1 MIDVPVRRR
10 ELPARKAAPE
20 PAAGRR
26 LPVALALTA
35 IFALAALYHA
45 LQSRAHLTPAVFTD
59 ELLFQKL
66 AESLAS
72 GDGLTVR
79 GEPFLFPA
87 PLAALVQSPAW
98 LLGPVPDGYAAAKAL
113 NAVVMS
119 SAAFPAYWLA
129 RSLVRPAW
137 ALLAAAAAVAAPALV
152 YHSYLVA
159 EPVAYPLFLLALAVM
174 VRELTAPSRLLGPAV
189 PAVCLLAVGTR
200 VQLVVLPIAYLAAV
214 AVSGR
219 IRAHA
224 LPAGV
229 LVGLGAAATATGGA
243 VLGPYAG
250 AGSLGLDPLDALH
263 WTGTTA
269 MLVPFAVAWLV
280 VPGAVLGL
288 AAMLRS
294 PRAPAERS
302 FAVLIAAVAAGCLLE
317 AGIVGALEADRALER
332 YAIYLAPLLV
342 IAFLAYAERG
352 APNRRLYAGIALA
365 AGFLAWL
372 VPFPSLAVESHS
384 FDSPV
389 LSAYG
394 QLAAWLG
401 PANAATILCAGA
413 LAGSVALALVRL
425 GPRTAPAFVAASI
438 PVLLALGAVA
448 YESNHRMTERSLRAY
463 AGTPA
468 TWLDDSGLG
477 PATYLALPGGSPRF
491 GWTLEAWNRDVERV
505 ALLGVED
512 AFNDS
517 FPTSRAQVR
526 ADGTLL
532 VDGAPQ
538 QAGVL
543 VVDDWATAIELDGEA
558 AARPRNGLTAY
569 RVPAAPRVSS
579 LTTGLYFDGWA
590 GPELRH
596 QVWDERPSAG
606 GAYRVELELPAG
618 RRARDVTL
626 TVAGGTTRTVSLDPG
641 DRVTVELPAA
651 GFPVPPLGITTPG
664 AELVGAGTP
673 DPRLVSYRVVAIE
686 YRPSGGATPGPIRSP

>member
-1 MIDVPVRRR
+1 MIEAPARLREVRAPRGRR
-10 ELPARKAAPE
+10 GLPAP
-20 PAAGRR
+20 RR
-26 LPVALALTA
+26 LPVALALAA

-66 AESLAS
+66 SQSLAS

-137 ALLAAAAAVAAPALV
+137 ALLAAAAVAAPALV

-174 VRELTAPSRLLGPAV
+174 VRELTAPSTLFGLAV
-189 PAVCLLAVGTR
+189 PVVCVFALATR
-200 VQLVVLPIAYLAAV
+200 VQLAVLPVAYLVAV
-214 AVSGR
+214 AASDR
-219 IRAHA
+219 IRSHA

-229 LVGLGAAATATGGA
+229 LVGLGAVAVASGGSA
-243 VLGPYAG
+243 LGPYAG
-250 AGSLGLDPLDALH
+250 AGSLGLDPLDALR

-269 MLVPFAVAWLV
+269 MLVPFAAAWLV
-280 VPGAVLGL
+280 VPGAVVGL
-288 AAMLRS
+288 AGMLRS
-294 PRAPAERS
+294 RRASAERT
-302 FAVLIAAVAAGCLLE
+302 FAVLTLAVVAGCLLE
-317 AGIVGALEADRALER
+317 AGLVGALEADRALER

-342 IAFLAYAERG
+342 IGFLAYAERG

-389 LSAYG
+389 LSVYG

-425 GPRTAPAFVAASI
+425 GPRSAPAFVAASI

-463 AGTPA
+463 AGAPA

-477 PATYLALPGGSPRF
+477 PATYVAMPGGSPRF

-505 ALLGVED
+505 ALLGVD
-512 AFNDS
+512 NAFNDS
-517 FPTSRAQVR
+517 FPVSRAQVR
-526 ADGTLL
+526 GDGTLL
-532 VDGAPQ
+532 VDGVPQ
-538 QAGVL
+538 PAGVL
-543 VVDDWATAIELDGEA
+543 VVDDWATAIELDGEV

-569 RVPAAPRVSS
+569 RVPDEPRVRA

-596 QVWDERPSAG
+596 QVWAEQPSAD

-618 RRARDVTL
+618 RRAREVTL
-626 TVAGGTTRTVSLDPG
+626 AVRGGAARTVSLEPG
-641 DRVTVELPAA
+641 DRVAVELPAA
-651 GFPVPPLGITTPG
+651 GFPVPPLEITSPG

-673 DPRLVSYRVVAIE
+673 DPRLVSYRVVRLQYVPA
-686 YRPSGGATPGPIRSP
+686 